1 MSNELDEFISNNPN
15 VSRETIKKL
24 AEFQSFLVEQNL
36 KHNLVSK
43 NQIDKIWMRHIHDSL
58 RLLNLLDLNKP
69 MKILDIGSGGGFP
82 AIPLAIATE
91 KYNLK
96 YTLCESITK
105 KSNFLRLSV
114 ELLNLPNIQV
124 INDRVEN
131 LKNVKFDVITCRAVS
146 KLNKIFTYSHH
157 LTKQNTVFL
166 LHKGI
171 NVVGEINDA
180 TKYWFFEHELIKNE
194 LEDGSF
200 IVKINKLKKRN

>member
-24 AEFQSFLVEQNL
+24 AEFQSFLVKQNL

-43 NQIDKIWMRHIHDSL
+43 NQIEKIWMRHIHDSL

-96 YTLCESITK
+96 YTLC
-105 KSNFLRLSV
+105 
-114 ELLNLPNIQV
+114 
-124 INDRVEN
+124 
-131 LKNVKFDVITCRAVS
+131 
-146 KLNKIFTYSHH
+146 
-157 LTKQNTVFL
+157 
-166 LHKGI
+166 
-171 NVVGEINDA
+171 
-180 TKYWFFEHELIKNE
+180 
-194 LEDGSF
+194 
-200 IVKINKLKKRN
+200 